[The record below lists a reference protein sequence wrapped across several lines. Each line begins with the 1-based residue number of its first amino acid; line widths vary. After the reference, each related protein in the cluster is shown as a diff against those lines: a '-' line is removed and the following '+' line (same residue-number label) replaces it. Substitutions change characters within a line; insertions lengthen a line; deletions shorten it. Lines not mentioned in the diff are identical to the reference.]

1 MTENTF
7 TQMIGTLRGGSV
19 RSWPSVDFTPPVKT
33 SEPTKTEQL
42 RQLIKTKGPISPL
55 SLAVQIDLE
64 GGSGLVRAL
73 LKSDFD
79 ANRVIAR
86 GGKYLWNPQYDADL
100 ERELNT
106 AIKLLRR
113 HGYQIKRP
121 EGGPQWQTKGDAS

>member
-1 MTENTF
+1 MTENPF
-7 TQMIGTLRGGSV
+7 TQMIGTLRGA
-19 RSWPSVDFTPPVKT
+19 SWPAIPPIQVKAIAKTET
-33 SEPTKTEQL
+33 SKSEQL
-42 RQLIKTKGPISPL
+42 RQLIRLQGPISPNA
-55 SLAVQIDLE
+55 LAVQIDLE

-86 GGKYLWNPQYDADL
+86 DGKYLWNPQYDEEL